1 MPRLEDDAASRRRSA
16 FELLLGLSILGV
28 ILAIGGYLVV
38 SRSGAD
44 ETVSS
49 FEDIMARLEAL
60 ERGDG
65 AGVLLKTSAQGPIE
79 LPKGE
84 YLIIDAGA
92 LGLSNDDGE
101 RTPDT
106 EFPGEQPIAVS
117 IRRAAGDATVGDSIA
132 VEPTAEGLAALV
144 LYGLPLLGFVAIPED
159 GRYSVTLGARPGATE
174 TAAVRPTTLAL
185 LPSTREEFEAS
196 RGFVRSVVTA
206 VFGACGVVVGP
217 IVAIACGIPALIV
230 RFRRGG
236 ANARQYD
243 GS

>member
-1 MPRLEDDAASRRRSA
+1 MPRLEDDAAFRRRGA

-28 ILAIGGYLVV
+28 ILAIGGFLLL
-38 SRSGAD
+38 SRSDAD

-49 FEDIMARLEAL
+49 FGDIMDRLEAL
-60 ERGDG
+60 QKGDG
-65 AGVLLKTSAQGPIE
+65 AGVLIQTSAQGPIE

-84 YLIIDAGA
+84 HLIIDASVF
-92 LGLSNDDGE
+92 GLSSNDGE
-101 RTPDT
+101 PTPDT
-106 EFPGEQPIAVS
+106 EHFGEPLITVS
-117 IRRAAGDATVGDSIA
+117 IRRAAGDATVGDPIA
-132 VEPTAEGLAALV
+132 VEPMAEGLAALV
-144 LYGLPLLGFVAIPED
+144 VHRLPLLGLVAIPED

-196 RGFVRSVVTA
+196 RGFMRSVVTA